1 MQGTGFKKVEQKDF
15 SDEYSHPY
23 FKAIQRGEDIPDI
36 QHELL
41 LIKNNSPE
49 VYPLH
54 FAIDKEQE
62 ELVEKFLA
70 MLSVE
75 EISGMVDSE
84 GTGIQEYAELIENEA
99 ILAMVENKLKSS

>member
-1 MQGTGFKKVEQKDF
+1 MQGTGFKKVEQEDF

-75 EISGMVDSE
+75 
-84 GTGIQEYAELIENEA
+84 
-99 ILAMVENKLKSS
+99 